1 MGYENDNRT
10 VFSDEVQDDLF
21 KIEADSWWFQ
31 YRAKLITGLMDKYF
45 KRDVKTVDIGGGN
58 GYTTAIAQ
66 KKGFN
71 MALLEPSETACRNA
85 LKRGI
90 DAHIGMLT
98 EEYPEDGVYEQV
110 LLLDVLEHI
119 EDDKGFLRLLNCK
132 ISYKGTLLITVPAY
146 NLLWS
151 SEDDCAGHFRRY
163 TKKELEKKTS
173 DTGFGIKYSG
183 YFMWFLFL
191 PILFIRVIL
200 EKLGLL
206 KRTELRNE
214 EERAAVA
221 DKQFRMKKGI
231 VNVILLFLE
240 RVEYQYIMKG
250 KRQLFGASVVMVLE
264 KQ

>member
-1 MGYENDNRT
+1 
-10 VFSDEVQDDLF
+10 
-21 KIEADSWWFQ
+21 
-31 YRAKLITGLMDKYF
+31 
-45 KRDVKTVDIGGGN
+45 
-58 GYTTAIAQ
+58 
-66 KKGFN
+66 
-71 MALLEPSETACRNA
+71 
-85 LKRGI
+85 
-90 DAHIGMLT
+90 
-98 EEYPEDGVYEQV
+98 
-110 LLLDVLEHI
+110 
-119 EDDKGFLRLLNCK
+119 
-132 ISYKGTLLITVPAY
+132 
-146 NLLWS
+146 
-151 SEDDCAGHFRRY
+151 
-163 TKKELEKKTS
+163 
-173 DTGFGIKYSG
+173 
-183 YFMWFLFL
+183 MWFLFL